1 MNNSLDF
8 LKNYKLFIVDYDG
21 TLLDS
26 MHMWRH
32 LLSNFL
38 NDNNIKYDEDIDE
51 ISKEKTNSEAV
62 KYIHDN
68 YFNNISF
75 IDLQNKM
82 YEYVKKQYILQNLK
96 PGAKEF
102 LKELKKHGKV
112 VLFSATAIE
121 LLTDSFMTNSIN
133 NYFDFVYSASNMNTT
148 KTDGIGFLKILE
160 IENVDKLDTLVV
172 EDIYHAIKGAK
183 KQGFATLSIYDN
195 QEDYD
200 KILKISDYNI
210 NLEKLFKSGK

>member
-1 MNNSLDF
+1 LNNSLDF

-68 YFNNISF
+68 YFKEISYL
-75 IDLQNKM
+75 DLQNKM
-82 YEYVKKQYILQNLK
+82 YEYVKKQYVLQKEKL
-96 PGAKEF
+96 GAKAF
-102 LKELKKHGKV
+102 LKELKKYGKV
-112 VLFSATAIE
+112 VLFSATANE
-121 LLTDSFMTNSIN
+121 LLNDSFKTTGLDE
-133 NYFDFVYSASNMNTT
+133 YLDYVYSASNMNTT
-148 KTDGIGFLKILE
+148 KTNGIGFLKIIEL
-160 IENVDKLDTLVV
+160 ENVKKEDALVV

-183 KQGFATLSIYDN
+183 EQGFDTLAIYDN
-195 QEDYD
+195 QDDWNE
-200 KILKISDYNI
+200 IINISNYNLNYK
-210 NLEKLFKSGK
+210 NLN